1 VAGSVS
7 FEPLA
12 EHRELLPILQ
22 QWFEA
27 EWPSYYC
34 ADGPG
39 DAQRDL
45 IAFANRGSLP
55 VGILAFRNGSVCG
68 IAALKAESIATHKH
82 LSPWAAAGFVVLS
95 ERGQRVGTGLIAA
108 LEQEART
115 LGFRHI
121 YCATS
126 TAESLLRSSGWQFLE
141 RIVHDNEP
149 LGIYRKAL

>member
-1 VAGSVS
+1 MAGAIS

-12 EHRELLPILQ
+12 EHRELLPTLK

-27 EWPSYYC
+27 EWPTYYG
-34 ADGPG
+34 AGGPG

-45 IAFANRGSLP
+45 SAFANRHSLP
-55 VGILAFRNGSVCG
+55 VGILALRNQRVCG

-82 LSPWAAAGFVVLS
+82 LSPWAAAGFVVPG
-95 ERGQRVGTGLIAA
+95 ERGHGIGTGLVAA
-108 LEQEART
+108 LGREART

-121 YCATS
+121 YCATG
-126 TAESLLRSSGWQFLE
+126 TAESLLRRCGWQFLE

-149 LGIYRKAL
+149 LSIYRKAL